1 MSQRNTTAH
10 PIIGPALKVGAMT
23 GCAGFLTGGIVA
35 VLRSTPTV
43 MLFAFGTGFN
53 CCALGSTFWAIR
65 STMLR
70 ALHDPGARSPEIS
83 PKEMTYISGV
93 SGSLTGLMLGL
104 ILRGRSNM
112 FPGGIVWGLIGF
124 GGQYGYNI
132 ADDRHRRDNIKSHAE
147 NRESC
152 DISSSLVE
160 GVFRSKWSPIKK
172 LTDEEYETMLKGKL
186 LAIEAEI
193 AITIEEINKLEEK
206 KLEEKKLEEKMFK
219 TAGKDI

>member
-1 MSQRNTTAH
+1 
-10 PIIGPALKVGAMT
+10 
-23 GCAGFLTGGIVA
+23 
-35 VLRSTPTV
+35 
-43 MLFAFGTGFN
+43 
-53 CCALGSTFWAIR
+53 
-65 STMLR
+65 
-70 ALHDPGARSPEIS
+70 
-83 PKEMTYISGV
+83 
-93 SGSLTGLMLGL
+93 
-104 ILRGRSNM
+104 M

-206 KLEEKKLEEKMFK
+206 KLEEKKLEEKKLEEKMFK